1 MLHTF
6 ISSLELGEI
15 VLPWIEAAALATE
28 VLAIVIIVLGI
39 VGSTIRYV
47 YLRFGSKSNEEVR
60 YENYRH
66 SLGRSLLLGLE
77 ILVAA
82 DVVRTVALEAT
93 VESVV
98 VLGLLVLIRTF
109 LSWSLTVEIEGY
121 WPWQRKRGTEGER

>member
-47 YLRFGSKSNEEVR
+47 YLRFGSKTNEDVR

-109 LSWSLTVEIEGY
+109 LSWSLTVEIEGH
-121 WPWQRKRGTEGER
+121 WPWQRKRGSEGDG